1 MITCYSLFKKLAQI
15 TFSVL
20 ENILLTNSFV
30 ICPLYQKVQ
39 VEKLLT
45 KLLYCTVV
53 FIITVPTVT

>member
-20 ENILLTNSFV
+20 ENILLTILFV

>member
-1 MITCYSLFKKLAQI
+1 MLVSPFKKLAEI
-15 TFSVL
+15 TFSVF
-20 ENILLTNSFV
+20 ENPFLTISFV

>member
-1 MITCYSLFKKLAQI
+1 MITCYSLFKKLAEI

-20 ENILLTNSFV
+20 ENIFLTILFV

>member
-20 ENILLTNSFV
+20 ENILLTISFV
-30 ICPLYQKVQ
+30 ICPLYQKLQ

-53 FIITVPTVT
+53 FITVPTVP

>member
-1 MITCYSLFKKLAQI
+1 MITCYSLLKKLAQI

-20 ENILLTNSFV
+20 ENILLTILFV

-53 FIITVPTVT
+53 FIFTVPTVT